1 MRVPVKSY
9 SVKGGINDVSL
20 DVCPRM
26 RKKVVFPSHFSF
38 DYKVLF
44 LHNEGKTVSSLNGTG
59 KLVDHILKNESR
71 TFFNTIHKIKLK
83 MD

>member
-9 SVKGGINDVSL
+9 SVKGGTNDVSL

-26 RKKVVFPSHFSF
+26 RKKVVFSPSHFSF

-44 LHNEGKTVSSLNGTG
+44 LYNGGKTVSSLNGAGKTG
-59 KLVDHILKNESR
+59 GLR
-71 TFFNTIHKIKLK
+71 IKK
-83 MD
+83 